1 MTTRMKA
8 MSTTSSKLPRKVV
21 QGYWAEVRRRLQS
34 KHGLS
39 LAAARHGILAYRE
52 ALAKLGVG
60 DELFHAPIKETAK
73 IEGRAIADEEV
84 QHMTACAT
92 VCPGRAITF
101 GDLNNPESRVR
112 EEANSPRAFRLLE
125 ELGTDPSVVY
135 LKRDRRT

>member
-60 DELFHAPIKETAK
+60 DELFHAPIKETADGIVTGEYDK
-73 IEGRAIADEEV
+73 
-84 QHMTACAT
+84 
-92 VCPGRAITF
+92 
-101 GDLNNPESRVR
+101 
-112 EEANSPRAFRLLE
+112 SP
-125 ELGTDPSVVY
+125 
-135 LKRDRRT
+135 